1 MLNEK
6 SRHKVHTANFHSY
19 KVPELAKI
27 IYDDISE
34 WWFSLWIEGMVTGKE
49 MGDLCKV
56 MEMFDIWI
64 GI

>member
-27 IYDDISE
+27 IYDGRYQNGG
-34 WWFSLWIEGMVTGKE
+34 FSVDRED
-49 MGDLCKV
+49 GDWKRNGGSL
-56 MEMFDIWI
+56 
-64 GI
+64 